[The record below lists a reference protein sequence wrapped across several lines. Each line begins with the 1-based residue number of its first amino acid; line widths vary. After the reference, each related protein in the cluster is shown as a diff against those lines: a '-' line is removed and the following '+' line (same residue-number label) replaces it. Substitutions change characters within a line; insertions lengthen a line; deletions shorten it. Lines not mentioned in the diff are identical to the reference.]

1 MHTVCEL
8 KSFTKAADDAGLDRD
23 DVDAITTF
31 LGENPDAGDVMEGT
45 GGCRKLRWAI
55 QGRGKSGGVRIVTF
69 FTGEALPVFM
79 VTAFGKGERANL
91 TKGERNALAKL
102 TKQIVD
108 CYREKVVS
116 VPAGKAM
123 QS

>member
-8 KSFTKAADDAGLDRD
+8 ISFTTAADDAGLERD
-23 DVDAITTF
+23 DVEAITTF
-31 LGENPDAGDVMEGT
+31 LAENPGAGDVMEGT

-69 FTGEALPVFM
+69 FTGDTLPVFM
-79 VTAFGKGERANL
+79 ITVFGKGEKASL

-108 CYREKVVS
+108 CYRAKVVS